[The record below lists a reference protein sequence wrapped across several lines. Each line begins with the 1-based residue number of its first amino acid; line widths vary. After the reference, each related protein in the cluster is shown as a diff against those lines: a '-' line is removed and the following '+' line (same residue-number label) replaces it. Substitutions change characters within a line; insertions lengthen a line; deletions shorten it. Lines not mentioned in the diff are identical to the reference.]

1 MTPEQH
7 VSHAAAVKL
16 MEDKDYFVA
25 LYTMI
30 LGKLMD
36 HCGLNP
42 NYEKNGFNVTVTI
55 DKMVPLAEALAKKA
69 MVPITNYGKTE

>member
-16 MEDKDYFVA
+16 MEDKGYFVA

-36 HCGLNP
+36 HC
-42 NYEKNGFNVTVTI
+42 GFNVTVTI